1 LRGHAKKHFPSYQ
14 YILWQPMLKFEREYL
29 ANELK
34 IAKDIISN
42 AQSNSAVRL
51 KEIQIPF

>member
-1 LRGHAKKHFPSYQ
+1 
-14 YILWQPMLKFEREYL
+14 MLKFEREYL